1 MSADGPCLAAR
12 KASLVKFVVSVI
24 LAHPIAL
31 LVFITVMMAATTDRN
46 TFLIGASN
54 FLTQFLPAGP
64 FLPAGGGQECHMAP

>member
-1 MSADGPCLAAR
+1 MTVGPNLQFTIPIHPKYSAS
-12 KASLVKFVVSVI
+12 KNFVKSLFM
-24 LAHPIAL
+24 
-31 LVFITVMMAATTDRN
+31 FITVMMAAVNDRN